1 MKKNKLKKKALVLL
15 AAIAVM
21 LLLPQHLSAQDGGLF
36 GLGKS
41 SGYFEKTGVMGRGAT
56 GDGGFNI
63 TTQQF
68 GSDENGGYNIT
79 TQQFGQE
86 VPVSGGLAILV
97 MAGAGYAALKRKQKS
112 EDRSKKN
119 QKSNK

>member
-36 GLGKS
+36 GLGTS
-41 SGYFEKTGVMGRGAT
+41 SEATENAGVMGRGSS
-56 GDGGFNI
+56 GNGGYNI

-86 VPVSGGLAILV
+86 TPIGSGFAILV
-97 MAGAGYAALKRKQKS
+97 MAGAGYAALKRKQK
-112 EDRSKKN
+112 N

>member
-41 SGYFEKTGVMGRGAT
+41 SGYTEKTGVMGRGAT
-56 GDGGFNI
+56 GGGFNI

-68 GSDENGGYNIT
+68 GSDDNGGYNIT

-97 MAGAGYAALKRKQKS
+97 MAGAGYAALKRKQKY
-112 EDRSKKN
+112 

>member
-21 LLLPQHLSAQDGGLF
+21 LLLPQHLSAQNGGLF
-36 GLGKS
+36 GFGNS
-41 SGYFEKTGVMGRGAT
+41 SETTENAGVMGRGAT
-56 GDGGFNI
+56 DGGYNI

-86 VPVSGGLAILV
+86 TPVGSGFAILV
-97 MAGAGYAALKRKQKS
+97 MAGAGYAALKRKQK
-112 EDRSKKN
+112 N

>member
-21 LLLPQHLSAQDGGLF
+21 LLLPQHLSAQNGGLF
-36 GLGKS
+36 GFGNS
-41 SGYFEKTGVMGRGAT
+41 SETTENAGVMGRGAT
-56 GDGGFNI
+56 D
-63 TTQQF
+63 
-68 GSDENGGYNIT
+68 GGYNIT

>member
-1 MKKNKLKKKALVLL
+1 MKKNKLKKALMLL
-15 AAIAVM
+15 AAMVAI
-21 LLLPQHLSAQDGGLF
+21 LLLPQHLSAQESGLF

-41 SGYFEKTGVMGRGAT
+41 SGTTEKTGVMGRGAT
-56 GDGGFNI
+56 DDGFNI

-86 VPVSGGLAILV
+86 TPIGSGLAILV
-97 MAGAGYAALKRKQKS
+97 MAGAGYATLKRRQKS
-112 EDRSKKN
+112 ENRSKKS